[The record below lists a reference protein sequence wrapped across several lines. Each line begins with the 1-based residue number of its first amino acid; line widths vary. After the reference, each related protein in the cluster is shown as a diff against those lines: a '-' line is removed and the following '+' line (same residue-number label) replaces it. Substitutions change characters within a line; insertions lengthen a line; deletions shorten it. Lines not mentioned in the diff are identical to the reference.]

1 MERQTV
7 PGRFTT
13 LWFCT
18 LSVVV
23 ACAFKEVSPQLAIGS
38 HEAGKPFGVSG
49 HHTRATLSKA
59 SGGEG
64 RFDNQREKPDDGQPE
79 EPGRRPSH
87 SNDANVDEITD
98 RVFSSPPPRHS
109 SSSSSGDPDAP
120 ETESSS
126 FFSNLLGFDPSEQ
139 KWKPRSFFG
148 VLSDLPSLSSLLS
161 RGLDE
166 LVTSVLQV
174 VLPLPA
180 DGSPRHRRGD
190 LPSHFGSNA
199 FSSVGESGSPHEF
212 SARQP
217 ADGGSGSANL
227 GTILPVDLLNRL
239 SSAIGAFPQLLLYL
253 GVHLLLFVFVF
264 HSRRRQTLQ
273 LLLLIFLSFLLLCSK
288 HVSDVCER
296 LLYIYGDS
304 VAFCHLFSL
313 STEEG
318 QQFLLLLWCFPLL
331 ACLMTLAGLLLWE
344 LTSSVFLLAKW
355 KKQAIQKARQRQSGK
370 HCDTQGQVSDQ
381 RRLFDRASDGGQ
393 KCREKTE

>member
-1 MERQTV
+1 MERQQV
-7 PGRFTT
+7 PGRCAT

-18 LSVVV
+18 LLVLV
-23 ACAFKEVSPQLAIGS
+23 ACVFKEVSPQLATGS
-38 HEAGKPFGVSG
+38 HEAGKPFGVPG
-49 HHTRATLSKA
+49 HHARARLSKA
-59 SGGEG
+59 SGGGG
-64 RFDNQREKPDDGQPE
+64 RFDSKGEKPDDGQPE
-79 EPGRRPSH
+79 KPGRRPSH
-87 SNDANVDEITD
+87 SNDVNVDEIAD
-98 RVFSSPPPRHS
+98 GVFPFPPPRHS
-109 SSSSSGDPDAP
+109 SSSSSGYADAP

-139 KWKPRSFFG
+139 KWKPQAFFG
-148 VLSDLPSLSSLLS
+148 VLFDLPSLSSLLS

-166 LVTSVLQV
+166 LVSSVLQV

-180 DGSPRHRRGD
+180 DGIPRHRRGD
-190 LPSHFGSNA
+190 LPSRFGSNT
-199 FSSVGESGSPHEF
+199 FSRIGENGSRHEF

-227 GTILPVDLLNRL
+227 GTVLPVDLLNRL
-239 SSAIGAFPQLLLYL
+239 SSAVDAFPQLLLYL
-253 GVHLLLFVFVF
+253 GVHLLLFVVVF

-318 QQFLLLLWCFPLL
+318 QQFLLLLWCLPLL
-331 ACLMTLAGLLLWE
+331 SCLMTLAGLLLWE
-344 LTSSVFLLAKW
+344 LISSVFLLAKW
-355 KKQAIQKARQRQSGK
+355 KKQAVRKAQQRQSGK
-370 HCDTQGQVSDQ
+370 HCETQGQVSDQ
-381 RRLFDRASDGGQ
+381 GRSFNRASDGDP